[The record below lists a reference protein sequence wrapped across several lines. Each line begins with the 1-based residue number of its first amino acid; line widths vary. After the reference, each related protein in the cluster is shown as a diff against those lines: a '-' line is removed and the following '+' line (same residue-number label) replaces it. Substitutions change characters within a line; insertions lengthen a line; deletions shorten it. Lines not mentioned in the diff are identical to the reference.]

1 MGIVIRLIINALAIF
16 FAAQILPGITVEGL
30 YASLIVAIVLS
41 IVNTF
46 INPLLLLFTLPLTVL
61 TLGLFT
67 FVINALVIMIVD
79 YFVPGFTVDGFVSA
93 LIFSFVLSI
102 MNSILI
108 WFVK

>member
-1 MGIVIRLIINALAIF
+1 MGVVIRLIINALSIF

-41 IVNTF
+41 IVNAF
-46 INPLLLLFTLPLTVL
+46 IKPLILLFTLPLTIL

-67 FVINALVIMIVD
+67 FVVNALMIMIVD
-79 YFVPGFTVDGFVSA
+79 YFVPGFAVDGFISA
-93 LIFSFVLSI
+93 LLFSLVLSI
-102 MNSILI
+102 INSILV

>member
-46 INPLLLLFTLPLTVL
+46 IKPLLLLFTLPLTVL